1 MRSWQSI
8 ILMTVMGI
16 GVALVTSTAALAG
29 PGSPVIY
36 DEDHL
41 KCYKVLKDAMPAGA
55 RVVGM
60 ANKQFGPERCKVQT
74 RAAFL
79 CAPTVKFNVN
89 DQNVPNDP
97 LGGDLASDFLCYKM
111 RCENDLTRTMTVQ
124 DQFGT
129 RNIVTKQA
137 QMLCSPARKINW
149 PTIPCNNAIAPA
161 CSGECPQGFTCDLP
175 DAAAATCECRPILT
189 VP

>member
-1 MRSWQSI
+1 MRSWQSTI
-8 ILMTVMGI
+8 MATVMGI
-16 GVALVTSTAALAG
+16 GVTLMASAAFAG
-29 PGSPVIY
+29 PGGAPVIY

-41 KCYKVLKDAMPAGA
+41 KCYRVAKDAMPTGT

-60 ANKQFGPERCKVQT
+60 ANKQFGPERCKVQK

-97 LGGDLASDFLCYKM
+97 LGGQLDTDFLCYKM
-111 RCENDLTRTMTVQ
+111 RCENDLTRSMTVQ

-129 RNIVTKQA
+129 RDIVTQQA
-137 QMLCSPARKINW
+137 QMLCSPAQKIGW
-149 PTIPCNNAIAPA
+149 PTIPCNNAAAPA
-161 CSGECPQGFTCDLP
+161 CSGECPTGYTCDLP
-175 DAAAATCECRPILT
+175 DAAAATCQCRPVNT